1 MYAYSLN
8 GEDYH
13 GSFISVGQA
22 LAEAEAEQLLD
33 GYDPGDKVFVWV
45 GEIEDAGEYVNRMD
59 LATCLIETIEE
70 RLSDEIPFDDVI
82 VSIKTENVTAF
93 DKELKDLIAKHL
105 AYNAFGIVDVVRYT
119 VTVGES

>member
-8 GEDYH
+8 EEDYH
-13 GSFISVGQA
+13 GSFTSVDQA
-22 LAEAEAEQLLD
+22 LAEAAEELLD
-33 GYDPGDKVFVWV
+33 GYAPGDKVFVWV
-45 GEIEDAGEYVNRMD
+45 GKIEDAGEYVNRMD
-59 LATCLIETIEE
+59 LATYLIETIEE

-82 VSIKTENVTAF
+82 VSIKTENVPAF
-93 DKELKDLIAKHL
+93 DKELKALIAKHL